1 MNEIMGS
8 LSMLEN
14 TSILLYILKG
24 TVFTLII
31 SVIAVAASIVF
42 GSVLALV
49 RNYCTS
55 PQNRI
60 LKWLATVYIEIF
72 RNTPLLLWIFIGLVF
87 CPAPGIF
94 EHRLFGLSSVET
106 KILFKA
112 SVALT
117 LFTSAVIA
125 EIIRG
130 GLNAIPKGQF
140 EAGYSQG
147 FNTVQVMVYIILP
160 QAYRNV
166 VPTLL
171 SQVITTIK
179 DSSFLANV
187 ATIELMARVKK
198 ILSNANIYNGTGTT
212 NVSDVFV
219 LFGCAALIYFIIN
232 YSLSCVVRRIQRQKI
247 IELENT
253 AEEKKE
259 ELASSVISKSY

>member
-1 MNEIMGS
+1 MNDIMGS

-247 IELENT
+247 IELENM

>member
-247 IELENT
+247 IELENM
-253 AEEKKE
+253 AEEKEE